1 MVYYMAGVTMSV
13 AVFPKA
19 VGVLSVLYLAL
30 GDPFASTIGIK
41 YVSVYVQNDL
51 IVDAFMG

>member
-1 MVYYMAGVTMSV
+1 MAGVTMSV